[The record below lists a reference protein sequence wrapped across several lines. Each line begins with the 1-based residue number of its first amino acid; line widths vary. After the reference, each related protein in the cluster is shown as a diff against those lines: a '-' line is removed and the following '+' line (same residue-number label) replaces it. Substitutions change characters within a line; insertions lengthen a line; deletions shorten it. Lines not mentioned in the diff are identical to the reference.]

1 MEGADTEEPED
12 QKSDPDGHQTPLH
25 SLPGREHGARTEYED
40 SRHLDGDPGVGFGQD
55 QLDHPRGRPAG
66 AVSAPI
72 RLRLM
77 VSSLALTPKTVP
89 SGISSHSSSLSG
101 SDATTTAL

>member
-1 MEGADTEEPED
+1 MTPMATRRHSIRFQVANTAPEP
-12 QKSDPDGHQTPLH
+12 SM
-25 SLPGREHGARTEYED
+25 RTAATWN
-40 SRHLDGDPGVGFGQD
+40 GDPAVGFGQD

-77 VSSLALTPKTVP
+77 VSSLVLTPKTVP